1 VSRVKQKTFQVPKG
15 MHDILPEDQ
24 PYWEKIRK
32 VLKERA
38 ADYGFE
44 RIDTPLIEDTA
55 LYERGTGSTTDIVE
69 KELYSFKTKGGDRV
83 SLRPEGTPG
92 VVRAYLENGMINWP
106 HPVKLYYFGPM
117 FRYER
122 PQAGRF
128 RQHYQ
133 IGFEVIGGQE
143 PVLDVQ
149 IIQLFL
155 QILADLG
162 IKNIQVQ
169 INSLGCHECK
179 PAHRRALIDYYRSKK
194 QKICPDCQRRL
205 KINPLRLLDCKEEKC
220 QPIKAGAPMALDY
233 LCKACHDHFKIVLEF
248 LDELEIPYFLNQ
260 QLVRGLDYYTK
271 TVFEIWPELR
281 SAGPEQKKDEPGLA
295 TQGQSALG
303 GGGRYDGLV
312 KLFGGKPTPAVGMAA
327 GVERIIAFMKEQG
340 LKGSARSNPKVFL
353 VQLGEMG
360 QKKSLKLFSDLHE
373 AGIAVVE
380 SLSKPSIKSQ
390 LKIADKLGVF
400 YSLILGQQEALDGTV
415 IIRDMESGV
424 QETVPRAKVVEE
436 MKKRLARK

>member
-1 VSRVKQKTFQVPKG
+1 MSRIKQKIFQAPKG
-15 MHDILPEDQ
+15 MHDILPDDQ
-24 PYWEKIRK
+24 PYWEKIRR
-32 VLKERA
+32 VLRERA
-38 ADYGFE
+38 QDYGFE
-44 RIDTPLIEDTA
+44 RIDTPLVEETE
-55 LYERGTGSTTDIVE
+55 LYERGTGSVTDIVE
-69 KELYSFKTKGGDRV
+69 KELYSFRTKGGDSV

-92 VVRAYLENGMINWP
+92 VIRAYLENGMASLS

-122 PQAGRF
+122 PQAGRY

-133 IGFEVIGGQE
+133 LGFETIGGQE

-155 QILADLG
+155 NILSDLG

-169 INSLGCHECK
+169 INSLGCPDCR
-179 PAHRRALIDYYRSKK
+179 PSFRRALIDYYRSKK
-194 QKICPDCQRRL
+194 QKICPDCQHRL

-233 LCKACHDHFKIVLEF
+233 LCKSCHDHFKIVLEF
-248 LDELEIPYFLNQ
+248 LDELEIPYFLNH

-271 TVFEIWPELR
+271 TVFEIWPESR
-281 SAGPEQKKDEPGLA
+281 SAGPEQQKDEAGSE
-295 TQGQSALG
+295 TQNRGALG
-303 GGGRYDGLV
+303 GGGRYDGLA
-312 KLFGGKPTPAVGMAA
+312 KQLGGKATPAVGLAA
-327 GVERIIAFMKEQG
+327 GAERIISFMKEQG
-340 LKGSARSNPKVFL
+340 IKGATRSNPKVFL

-360 QKKSLKLFSDLHE
+360 QKKSLKLFIELRE
-373 AGIAVVE
+373 AGIAVTE

-390 LKIADKLGVF
+390 LKIADKLGVI

-424 QETVPRAKVVEE
+424 QETVPRGKVVEE
-436 MKKRLARK
+436 VKKRLSRK